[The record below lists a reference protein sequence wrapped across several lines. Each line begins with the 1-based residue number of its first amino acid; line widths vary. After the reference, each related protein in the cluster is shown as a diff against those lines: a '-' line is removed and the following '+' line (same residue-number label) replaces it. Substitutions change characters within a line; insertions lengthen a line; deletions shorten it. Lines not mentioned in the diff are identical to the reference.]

1 MGSLSRNSCYTATM
15 TETIFDKIVRNEVPN
30 WKVWESETHVAFLTP
45 FANTPGQTVV
55 IPKVNPGD
63 YVFELDAA
71 VYQDLMAATKQVA
84 ELLKTSLDVKRVAMV
99 FEGTGV
105 AHVHAKLYP
114 LHGELAGETDIWN
127 KHQEFYPQYVGYL
140 TTVEGPKMSDDEL
153 DALQAKITGKH
164 A

>member
-1 MGSLSRNSCYTATM
+1 MQ
-15 TETIFDKIVRNEVPN
+15 ETIFDKIIRNEVPT
-30 WKVWESETHVAFLTP
+30 WKVWESETHLAFLTP

-55 IPKVNPGD
+55 IPKTNHGD
-63 YVFELDAA
+63 YIFALDST
-71 VYQDLMAATKQVA
+71 VYQDLMAATQIVA
-84 ELLKTSLDVKRVAMV
+84 KKLEKTFGVSRVALV

-114 LHGELAGETDIWN
+114 LHGELASQTDIWS

-153 DALQAKITGKH
+153 NEIQQRIVAAE
-164 A
+164 